1 MRAGGKTRTGDLAEA
16 PITFRPLG
24 VPTAP
29 PIAGSAPHFGT
40 SVAGSRGLASIRHHG
55 KMAEIKR
62 PRRERFQRSLALA
75 VVFLAVDV
83 WLVVP
88 AVQRGRWV
96 EVVTLILFGVV
107 IVLTTIWARRR
118 YQPPWM
124 R

>member
-1 MRAGGKTRTGDLAEA
+1 
-16 PITFRPLG
+16 
-24 VPTAP
+24 
-29 PIAGSAPHFGT
+29 
-40 SVAGSRGLASIRHHG
+40 
-55 KMAEIKR
+55 MAEIKR